1 MLITIGS
8 FDGFHKGHAELFRLC
23 REYASSCNNWA
34 VVSFWPHPA
43 EYMHKLSHSLF
54 SLRERELIRRVLGI
68 PNMYILEFSE
78 ALRNLPPYEFWRLVR
93 ERFGVDGLVM
103 GRDFHF
109 GLNRAGN
116 AEYLSRLARN
126 DGLSR
131 VYVADLMDKPKYSSS
146 QVRKMLSDGNVG
158 AASEILGY
166 PCFMMSKIVHGS
178 ERGRTMHFPTANIDI
193 TGRITPA
200 DGVYSSAVLVN
211 GEWHCGAVSIGSNPT
226 FQDIHEARL
235 EVYILDFE
243 GDIYGEELPLF
254 FLGRVRDMQAFT
266 DKEALM
272 TQIAHDTQTCRRIYD
287 SAISVTETHNF
298 MEKAAHYYDRQTLT
312 PEIIRL
318 V

>member
-1 MLITIGS
+1 MLITIGA

-23 REYASSCNNWA
+23 RDNASSPDDWG

-43 EYMHKLSHSLF
+43 EYMHKIPHALF
-54 SLRERELIRRVLGI
+54 TLRERELIRRVLGI

-78 ALRNLPPYEFWRLVR
+78 ALKTLTPQQFWRLVR
-93 ERFGVDGLVM
+93 ERFNADGLVM

-116 AEYLSRLARN
+116 AEYLSRLARH

-131 VYVADLMDKPKYSSS
+131 VIVADLLDKPVYSSS
-146 QVRKMLSDGNVG
+146 HVRKMIASGNAEG
-158 AASEILGY
+158 ACEALGY
-166 PCFMMSKIVHGS
+166 PCFMTGRILHGFM
-178 ERGRTMHFPTANIDI
+178 RGRTMHFPTANVDI
-193 TGRITPA
+193 HGRIIPA
-200 DGVYSSAVLVN
+200 DGVYSSAVRVN
-211 GEWHCGAVSIGSNPT
+211 GEWHCGAVSVGSNPT
-226 FQDIHEARL
+226 FHDVQEARL

-243 GDIYGEELPLF
+243 GDIYGEELPVF
-254 FLGRVRDMQAFT
+254 FLGRVRDMRTFP

-272 TQIAHDTQTCRRIYD
+272 TQIAHDTETCRKIYGVAMAINHDFMERAGYIYD
-287 SAISVTETHNF
+287 THI
-298 MEKAAHYYDRQTLT
+298 LT